1 MSLLYRITNKERD
14 LQKERENRLAEWSS
28 KRQSLRNWMK
38 EREDKLENLGEIAQ
52 DLDTVRK
59 QTQDLK
65 VGVTKRSLGRIRE
78 RVALAH
84 LTTIS
89 KNLSRFSP
97 DTSLGAYGLRDVSG
111 EEPPF
116 SVINSYLI
124 VSHGLKNTIG
134 TSPAQTFPING
145 YYTAGY

>member
-78 RVALAH
+78 RVTLPH

-89 KNLSRFSP
+89 KNLSRFS
-97 DTSLGAYGLRDVSG
+97 LFFIGL
-111 EEPPF
+111 
-116 SVINSYLI
+116 YL
-124 VSHGLKNTIG
+124 
-134 TSPAQTFPING
+134 Q
-145 YYTAGY
+145 

>member
-89 KNLSRFSP
+89 KNLSRFS
-97 DTSLGAYGLRDVSG
+97 LFFIGL
-111 EEPPF
+111 
-116 SVINSYLI
+116 YL
-124 VSHGLKNTIG
+124 
-134 TSPAQTFPING
+134 Q
-145 YYTAGY
+145 